1 MGKRAVFCRFWCRN
15 RSRGTL
21 SHGHRAGDPG
31 EHCHRAGDPGRRTS
45 HPGRRTSGRRSGRT
59 SHPGRRTSGRR
70 TSGRRSGRT
79 SHPGTDHGPRTTDHG
94 PRTTPR
100 SFMRQHPE
108 APAHDSLLTTERLAR
123 ANCDPGKESAWT
135 NSDPV
140 KDSAWTNEHKKTP
153 PDINR
158 TRSICYWFFIKR
170 LTNADHLTAIY
181 YKRL

>member
-1 MGKRAVFCRFWCRN
+1 VPESVAGNLEPWPPGR
-15 RSRGTL
+15 RSGQAI
-21 SHGHRAGDPG
+21 RAGDPG
-31 EHCHRAGDPGRRTS
+31 RRSGQAIRAGDPGRRSGQAIRAGDPGRRTS
-45 HPGRRTSGRRSGRT
+45 HPGRRSGQANIGQAIRASR
-59 SHPGRRTSGRR
+59 
-70 TSGRRSGRT
+70 
-79 SHPGTDHGPRTTDHG
+79 HGPRTTDHG

-108 APAHDSLLTTERLAR
+108 APARDSLLTTERLAR

-153 PDINR
+153 PDLNR
-158 TRSICYWFFIKR
+158 TRSICCWFFIKR
-170 LTNADHLTAIY
+170 LTNDGPRITIY